1 MSSAADAPEPAPA
14 EARALE
20 GRLEDLPLCDIL
32 QVLQV
37 SGKTGGLFLTHADG
51 RAAVI
56 VFRNGRIVQV
66 AGAENY
72 RPLGER
78 LEQRGVITRAQLEE
92 ASGYMASFPGMRLGD
107 ALVERGALSRG
118 HVEAEVKAMMAET
131 VQSLMSWTQ
140 GNFEF
145 RVGVLWPGSEAPAAP
160 SDFLLEEGVE
170 PQRIIVDLAGRQGAD
185 DTAPLTRRAPKTQ
198 EEQAEEEVQALLLSL
213 NEKPSPSG
221 TDPADP
227 DAFRAARKFLSLSEE
242 LFSVQ
247 GRGEMGLVLLRYAS
261 ELYSDGALVHCQ
273 PTGFKVLGQFGSPL
287 VWGSDAYSPGQTF
300 FSKAEM
306 PVLEMVR
313 TSQRPYAGLVRRTP
327 ERALVPASKGSAGVV
342 AALLIPMTVLGAVTL
357 ILVCRTAVAGAPD
370 ARALVALAR
379 QVALAFENLA
389 LRDMTQRRDARTS
402 APARPR

>member
-1 MSSAADAPEPAPA
+1 MSSLEPAAVPDTPP
-14 EARALE
+14 ERALE

-32 QVLQV
+32 QILQV
-37 SGKTGGLFLTHADG
+37 SGKTGGLFLTHGDG
-51 RAAVI
+51 RSAV
-56 VFRNGRIVQV
+56 VLFRNGRMMQV
-66 AGAENY
+66 TGAANY
-72 RPLGER
+72 QPLGER
-78 LEQRGVITRAQLEE
+78 LEQRGVITRPQLDE
-92 ASGYMASFPGMRLGD
+92 ASAYMASFPGMRLGD
-107 ALVERGALSRG
+107 ALVEKGALTRG
-118 HVEAEVKAMMAET
+118 HVEAEVRAMMADT
-131 VQSLMSWTQ
+131 VQSLMSWTEGQ
-140 GNFEF
+140 FEF
-145 RVGVLWPGSEAPAAP
+145 RVGVLWPGADAPSP

-170 PQRIIVDLAGRQGAD
+170 PQRIIVDLAERQNAD
-185 DTAPLTRRAPKTQ
+185 DTAPLVRRAPKTQ

-213 NEKPSPSG
+213 NEKSTPEG
-221 TDPADP
+221 ADAADP

-273 PTGFKVLGQFGSPL
+273 PAGFKVLGQFGSPL
-287 VWGSDAYSPGQTF
+287 VWGADAYGPAKTVF
-300 FSKAEM
+300 AKEEV

-327 ERALVPASKGSAGVV
+327 EGALVPASKGASGVV
-342 AALLIPMTVLGAVTL
+342 AALMIPMTVLGAVTL

-379 QVALAFENLA
+379 QVALAFENLT
-389 LRDMTQRRDARTS
+389 LRDMAQRRDPKTG

>member
-1 MSSAADAPEPAPA
+1 VDAAAVPDTPPE
-14 EARALE
+14 RALE

-51 RAAVI
+51 RSAVI
-56 VFRNGRIVQV
+56 LFRNGRIVQV
-66 AGAENY
+66 TGAANY
-72 RPLGER
+72 QPLGER
-78 LEQRGVITRAQLEE
+78 LEQRGVITKPQLEE
-92 ASGYMASFPGMRLGD
+92 ASAYMASFPGMRLGD
-107 ALVERGALSRG
+107 ALVEKGALSRG
-118 HVEAEVKAMMAET
+118 HVEAEVRAMMAET
-131 VQSLMSWTQ
+131 VQSLVSWTEGQ
-140 GNFEF
+140 FEF
-145 RVGVLWPGSEAPAAP
+145 RVGVLWPGADAP
-160 SDFLLEEGVE
+160 SSGDFLLEDGVE
-170 PQRIIVDLAGRQGAD
+170 PQRIIVDLHERRSAD
-185 DTAPLTRRAPKTQ
+185 DTAPLVPRAPKTQ

-213 NEKPSPSG
+213 NDKQA
-221 TDPADP
+221 PADADAADP
-227 DAFRAARKFLSLSEE
+227 EAFRAARKFLSLSEE

-261 ELYSDGALVHCQ
+261 ELYADGALVHCQ

-287 VWGSDAYSPGQTF
+287 IWGSDAYTPGKTF
-300 FSKAEM
+300 FSKDEV

-327 ERALVPASKGSAGVV
+327 EGTLVPASKGAAGVV
-342 AALLIPMTVLGAVTL
+342 AALLIPMAVLGSVTL

-389 LRDMTQRRDARTS
+389 LRDIAQRKGKTA
-402 APARPR
+402 

>member
-1 MSSAADAPEPAPA
+1 VDAAAMPETPPPD
-14 EARALE
+14 ARALE

-51 RAAVI
+51 RNAVI
-56 VFRNGRIVQV
+56 LFRNGRIVQV
-66 AGAENY
+66 MGAENY
-72 RPLGER
+72 QPLGER
-78 LEQRGVITRAQLEE
+78 LEQRGVITRRQLEE

-107 ALVERGALSRG
+107 AFVELASLSRG
-118 HVEAEVKAMMAET
+118 RVEAEVKAMMAET
-131 VQSLMSWTQ
+131 VQSLVSWTEGQ
-140 GNFEF
+140 FEF
-145 RVGVLWPGSEAPAAP
+145 RVGVLWPGPDVPSSS

-170 PQRIIVDLAGRQGAD
+170 PQRIIVDLAGRGNGD
-185 DTAPLTRRAPKTQ
+185 DTAPLPRRAAKSP
-198 EEQAEEEVQALLLSL
+198 EEQAEEEVQALLVSL
-213 NEKPSPSG
+213 NDG
-221 TDPADP
+221 GAPADGEP
-227 DAFRAARKFLSLSEE
+227 GDPNAFRAARKFLSLSEE

-273 PTGFKVLGQFGSPL
+273 SAGFKVLGQFGSPM
-287 VWGSDAYSPGQTF
+287 VWGAAAQEPARNF
-300 FSKAEM
+300 FRKEEC

-313 TSQRPYAGLVRRTP
+313 TAQRPYAGLVRRTP
-327 ERALVPASKGSAGVV
+327 EGALVPASKGAAGVV
-342 AALLIPMTVLGAVTL
+342 AALMIPMTVLGSVTL

-389 LRDMTQRRDARTS
+389 LRDLAHQKGKTA
-402 APARPR
+402 